1 MPFSAGCGGGML
13 AASMP
18 KRIIPVS
25 SGKGGVGKTTFA
37 VNFALALSERA
48 PTVLV
53 DLDTATSSVR
63 GAIGAPI
70 RKDLYHFD
78 RKGEKLSDCITRLDD
93 ALDHG
98 GRFRQFGFVAGPK
111 HYLEE
116 LTNPSEALR
125 RRLATEINA
134 LPADY
139 VVLDL
144 RAGIDANVLDFL
156 PFTNS
161 GVLVFT
167 PQLPQATA
175 AAADVVKGA
184 VFRLL
189 RAVFGERSE
198 VWTLPGWAEGRE
210 LVHEIL
216 ARAEDAYD
224 DSVPNLDSMMRELT
238 ELLGDQPFVRAL
250 SSMIADFRVH
260 YVLNEFNGVEESHD
274 KAIGPFVR
282 NLASNVSTRLDLTQ
296 LGWIVHDWRVHRA
309 NCDGR
314 PVFLGDA
321 PEAKPRPAVTV
332 DPIVAQHEALRS
344 AALGIDRRSNQ
355 RLAAAKQAGSS
366 PLSGAAM
373 ESLLGEQLDSLKT
386 MFNDRRRD
394 TARENFSYCVFR
406 ALSLMQAPRLKTEFG
421 MSQIVSGDVLVRW
434 LLKRLPTAAV
444 SETSEAAVG

>member
-1 MPFSAGCGGGML
+1 ML
-13 AASMP
+13 TAPMP

-63 GAIGAPI
+63 GAIGTPI
-70 RKDLYHFD
+70 GKDLYHFH
-78 RKGEKLSDCITRLDD
+78 RKGEKLADCITRLDD
-93 ALDHG
+93 SLDRA

-111 HYLEE
+111 HYLDE
-116 LTNPSEALR
+116 LTNPGEELR
-125 RRLATEINA
+125 RRIAAEINA

-156 PFTNS
+156 PYTNS

-184 VFRLL
+184 LFRLL
-189 RAVFGERSE
+189 RVVFGAGSE
-198 VWTLPGWAEGRE
+198 VWSLPGWNDGRE
-210 LVHEIL
+210 LVHEL
-216 ARAEDAYD
+216 LSRAEDAYD
-224 DSVPNLDSMMRELT
+224 DSVPNLDAMMNELSG
-238 ELLGDQPFVRAL
+238 LFGDQPFVRAL
-250 SSMIADFRVH
+250 SGMIADFRVH

-274 KAIGPFVR
+274 RAIVPFVK
-282 NLASNVSTRLDLTQ
+282 NLAANVSTRLDLTQ

-309 NCDGR
+309 NCSGR

-321 PEAKPRPAVTV
+321 PEAKPRAAAAP
-332 DPIVAQHEALRS
+332 DPILAELESLRS
-344 AALGIDRRSNQ
+344 AALGIERRSTQ
-355 RLAAAKQAGSS
+355 RATAARASAAA
-366 PLSGAAM
+366 PDAAM

-386 MFNDRRRD
+386 MFNDRKRD
-394 TARENFSYCVFR
+394 SARENFSYCVFR
-406 ALSLMQAPRLKTEFG
+406 ALNLMQAPRLKTEFG
-421 MSQIVSGDVLVRW
+421 MSQIVPGELLVRW
-434 LLKRLPTAAV
+434 LLKRLPTAA
-444 SETSEAAVG
+444 TAGEAV

>member
-1 MPFSAGCGGGML
+1 ML
-13 AASMP
+13 AAPMP

-37 VNFALALSERA
+37 VNFALALAQRA

-70 RKDLYHFD
+70 AKDLYHFH
-78 RKGEKLSDCITRLDD
+78 RKGEKLADCITRLDG
-93 ALDHG
+93 ALDRD

-116 LTNPSEALR
+116 LTNPGPELR
-125 RRLATEINA
+125 ARLAAEINS

-144 RAGIDANVLDFL
+144 RAGIDPNVLDFL

-161 GVLVFT
+161 GVLIFT

-189 RAVFGERSE
+189 RIVFAPASP
-198 VWTLPGWAEGRE
+198 VWALPGWSDGKE
-210 LVHEIL
+210 LVAEIL
-216 ARAEDAYD
+216 ERAEDAYD
-224 DSVPNLDSMMRELT
+224 ESVPNLDSMMRELV

-250 SSMIADFRVH
+250 SELIADFRVH
-260 YVLNEFNGVEESHD
+260 YVLNEFNGVEESHER
-274 KAIGPFVR
+274 AVVPFVK
-282 NLASNVSTRLDLTQ
+282 NLAANVSTRLDLTQ

-309 NCDGR
+309 NCSGR
-314 PVFLGDA
+314 PVLLGDA
-321 PEAKPRPAVTV
+321 VEARARPAATV
-332 DPIVAQHEALRS
+332 DPILAELESLRS
-344 AALGIDRRSNQ
+344 AALGIERRSTQ
-355 RLAAAKQAGSS
+355 RAAAPRARPAEAGVN
-366 PLSGAAM
+366 A
-373 ESLLGEQLDSLKT
+373 LLGEQLESLKT
-386 MFNDRRRD
+386 MFDDRKRD
-394 TARENFSYCVFR
+394 RARENFTYCVFR
-406 ALSLMQAPRLKTEFG
+406 ALSLMQPPRLKTEFG
-421 MSQIVSGDVLVRW
+421 MSQIVPGELLVRW
-434 LLKRLPTAAV
+434 LLKRLPAASAATA
-444 SETSEAAVG
+444 

>member
-1 MPFSAGCGGGML
+1 ML
-13 AASMP
+13 PAPMP

-63 GAIGAPI
+63 AAIGSPI
-70 RKDLYHFD
+70 AKDLYHFH
-78 RKGEKLSDCITRLDD
+78 RKGEKLADCITRLDD
-93 ALDHG
+93 SLDRT

-111 HYLEE
+111 HYLED
-116 LTNPSEALR
+116 LTNPSDELR
-125 RRLATEINA
+125 RRIANEINA

-139 VVLDL
+139 VVVDL

-156 PFTNS
+156 PYTNS

-189 RAVFGERSE
+189 RVVFGETSE
-198 VWTLPGWAEGRE
+198 VWTLPGWADGKE

-216 ARAEDAYD
+216 DRAEDAYD
-224 DSVPNLDSMMRELT
+224 DSVPNLDSMMKELT

-250 SSMIADFRVH
+250 SQMVADFRVH
-260 YVLNEFNGVEESHD
+260 YVLNEFNGVAESHE
-274 KAIGPFVR
+274 KAIVPFVR
-282 NLASNVSTRLDLTQ
+282 NLASNVSTRIDLTQ
-296 LGWIVHDWRVHRA
+296 LGWIVHDERVHRA
-309 NCDGR
+309 NCSGR
-314 PVFLGDA
+314 PIYLGDA
-321 PEAKPRPAVTV
+321 PEAKSKPKAPGGGDSILA
-332 DPIVAQHEALRS
+332 ELESMRS

-355 RLAAAKQAGSS
+355 RIAAAKAAGAT
-366 PLSGAAM
+366 PLSGSAM

-386 MFNDRRRD
+386 MFDDRRKD
-394 TARENFSYCVFR
+394 SARENFSYCVFR
-406 ALSLMQAPRLKTEFG
+406 ALNLMQAPRLKTEFG
-421 MSQIVSGDVLVRW
+421 MSQIVSGDLLVRW

-444 SETSEAAVG
+444 PA